1 MNSHDFVDS
10 RDDRLRLLGRSLG
23 RKIAFGFAST
33 LGVGLFVISIS
44 NMSETSARGKSAR
57 ETHMIS
63 AARRTRSGVLVICG
77 GKLTT
82 SIQRRFVAL
91 AGGPAARLVII
102 TTGHQTPVGREEPI
116 YEKRWDEFDDDVK
129 SLDFFNARSRA
140 EADDPEIVAPFR
152 NATGVWIE
160 GGKQSI
166 IADRYLG
173 TAVERNLK
181 EILDRGGVV
190 GGHSAGAAVMS
201 KVMISG
207 GRENAGLAR
216 GFDLLPGFVI
226 DQHFLK
232 RNRFKRLRGVL
243 KKFPDLVG
251 LGIDEETAVV
261 VENKRMHVIGESY
274 AVACL
279 PDSSPRSGAVE
290 FLKEG
295 DETDLASL
303 RTADKVVITH
313 ADNIDALEHITPP
326 IAVAESL
333 IETADQDEEDVEP
346 TPMGERPIVANRQI
360 AEADHRDVSSDH
372 HDPMRVHRDVGATQY

>member
-1 MNSHDFVDS
+1 MNSHDFADS
-10 RDDRLRLLGRSLG
+10 RADRLRLLGRSLR
-23 RKIAFGFAST
+23 RKIVFGLASA

-44 NMSETSARGKSAR
+44 HLNDSWARGKPAR

-63 AARRTRSGVLVICG
+63 AAHRTSSGVLVICG
-77 GKLTT
+77 GKLTAA
-82 SIQRRFVAL
+82 IQRRFVAL
-91 AGGPAARLVII
+91 AGGPAARLVVI
-102 TTGHQTPVGREEPI
+102 TTGHQTPLGPEAPV
-116 YEKRWDEFDDDVK
+116 YEKRWENFDDDVA
-129 SLDFFNARSRA
+129 SLDFFNAQSRA
-140 EADDPEIVAPFR
+140 EADDPKIVAPFR
-152 NATGVWIE
+152 TATGVWIE

-201 KVMISG
+201 RVMISG

-216 GFDLLPGFVI
+216 GFDLLPGFVV

-261 VENKRMHVIGESY
+261 IENKRMHVIGESY

-279 PDSSPRSGAVE
+279 PDSSTRAGAVE
-290 FLKEG
+290 FMKEG

-303 RTADKVVITH
+303 QTAKDVVITH
-313 ADNIDALEHITPP
+313 ADNIDALEHISPP
-326 IAVAESL
+326 IEIAEIFSD
-333 IETADQDEEDVEP
+333 ASPDAEDDAEP
-346 TPMGERPIVANRQI
+346 TPMGARPIVANRQVADI
-360 AEADHRDVSSDH
+360 DHRDPAFDH
-372 HDPMRVHRDVGATQY
+372 HDPRRGRRDIGATQY

>member
-1 MNSHDFVDS
+1 MNSHDFTDS
-10 RDDRLRLLGRSLG
+10 RGDRLRFLGRSLR
-23 RKIAFGFAST
+23 RKIVFGAAST

-44 NMSETSARGKSAR
+44 NLSESSSRGKPAR

-63 AARRTRSGVLVICG
+63 AAHRTRSGVLVICG
-77 GKLTT
+77 GKLT
-82 SIQRRFVAL
+82 SAIQRRFVAL
-91 AGGPAARLVII
+91 AGGPAARLVVI
-102 TTGHQTPVGREEPI
+102 TTGHQIPVGREAPV
-116 YEKRWDEFDDDVK
+116 YEKRWENFDGDVA
-129 SLDFFNARSRA
+129 SLDFFNAQSRA
-140 EADDPEIVAPFR
+140 ESDDPNIVAPFR

-166 IADRYLG
+166 IADRYFG

-201 KVMISG
+201 RVMISG
-207 GRENAGLAR
+207 GRENAGLAQ

-261 VENKRMHVIGESY
+261 VENQRMHVIGDSY
-274 AVACL
+274 AVAFL
-279 PDSSPRSGAVE
+279 PDSSPRAGAVE
-290 FLKEG
+290 FMKEG

-303 RTADKVVITH
+303 QTAKDVVITH
-313 ADNIDALEHITPP
+313 SENIDALEHISPP
-326 IAVAESL
+326 IEIAENDA
-333 IETADQDEEDVEP
+333 EAPEDPEDDTEP
-346 TPMGERPIVANRQI
+346 TPMGARPIVANRQL
-360 AEADHRDVSSDH
+360 ADADHHEPAFDHRD
-372 HDPMRVHRDVGATQY
+372 PRRLHRDTGATQY